1 MTRSPPFILD
11 RNVIAGMGL
20 LLDSLRA
27 PSVGIG
33 TTTDARAA
41 AFNKSGIKRS
51 SAGDGQ
57 TTSSVLRL
65 EKSAHRDW
73 TGLGNQI

>member
-1 MTRSPPFILD
+1 MIGSPAFILD
-11 RNVIAGMGL
+11 KNVIVGMGL
-20 LLDSLRA
+20 LLDPCAFR
-27 PSVGIG
+27 GIG

-51 SAGDGQ
+51 SAADGQ
-57 TTSSVLRL
+57 ATSSVLRL

-73 TGLGNQI
+73 TGLGGQI

>member
-1 MTRSPPFILD
+1 MIRSPAFILD
-11 RNVIAGMGL
+11 KNVIVGMGL
-20 LLDSLRA
+20 LLDPLRA
-27 PSVGIG
+27 FRGIG

-57 TTSSVLRL
+57 ATSSVLRL

-73 TGLGNQI
+73 IGPGNQI